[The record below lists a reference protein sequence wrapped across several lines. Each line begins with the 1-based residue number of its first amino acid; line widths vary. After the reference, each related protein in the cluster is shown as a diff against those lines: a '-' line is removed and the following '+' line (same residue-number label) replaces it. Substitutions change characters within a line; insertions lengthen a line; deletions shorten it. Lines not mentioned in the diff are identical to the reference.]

1 MFVGNVYAGNPS
13 SFLLWENYLDI
24 DDLNV
29 ALNVISGETFYDSAI
44 TIDNKNR
51 NYAHLHY

>member
-13 SFLLWENYLDI
+13 SFLLWENYLNI

-29 ALNVISGETFYDSAI
+29 AFDVISGDTFYDFVN

-51 NYAHLHY
+51 NY